1 MFKSSAGEFSRK
13 PHGVSH
19 LKRLLGLRPYQ
30 KKKLQS
36 QVAMPCPD
44 INHMRHASIS
54 HHVPRDDHVGR
65 IHLFLLASRKGEVA
79 TVPSTATLERLLC
92 APFSNLQRYHTTV
105 GNCHGHAQRRVT
117 TVGTNLQNASTCLKR
132 KVEKGRGRPLRRFS
146 RWKTKKKTPVTK
158 KTWDRRKLQK
168 LRVLPATFPASKRP
182 HTWRTS
188 FHRLPQHGGFMTPG
202 HLVAPGKAEGKEVNW
217 VNHLGYEDAKVWRIG
232 STPPRRRLI
241 SGTQNLGGIF
251 SFSLKWGAFSGS
263 SRFSFQGYK
272 PPKRDSEMVSQSF
285 QKNGHG

>member
-1 MFKSSAGEFSRK
+1 MTARKKRCPAVYSNQWKISFCNSHHLHMFKSSAGEFSRK

-30 KKKLQS
+30 KKNLQS

-146 RWKTKKKTPVTK
+146 RWKTKKKK
-158 KTWDRRKLQK
+158 K
-168 LRVLPATFPASKRP
+168 
-182 HTWRTS
+182 
-188 FHRLPQHGGFMTPG
+188 
-202 HLVAPGKAEGKEVNW
+202 HL
-217 VNHLGYEDAKVWRIG
+217 
-232 STPPRRRLI
+232 
-241 SGTQNLGGIF
+241 
-251 SFSLKWGAFSGS
+251 
-263 SRFSFQGYK
+263 
-272 PPKRDSEMVSQSF
+272 
-285 QKNGHG
+285 